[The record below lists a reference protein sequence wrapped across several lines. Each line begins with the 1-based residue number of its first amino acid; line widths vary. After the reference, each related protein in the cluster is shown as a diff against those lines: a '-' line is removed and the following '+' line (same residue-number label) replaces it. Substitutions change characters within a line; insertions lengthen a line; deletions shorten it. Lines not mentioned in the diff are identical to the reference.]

1 MPTISVL
8 TVTWPVVQHLRGLS
22 LPLVCLGLQLL
33 WLMKVLL
40 VVGLPNRS
48 PTSYTTSRPRLARVA
63 AMQATPRSSTTTTT
77 TTAPTTFIIIIKTE
91 LRQWEECKDN
101 TSRECKGKNREC
113 KVGTRDIQQ
122 RLPMAPAVMGNAA
135 GNVTLQTRLVWR
147 MNSSCECL
155 L

>member
-48 PTSYTTSRPRLARVA
+48 PTSFTTSRPCLAKVA

-77 TTAPTTFIIIIKTE
+77 TTAPTTFIIIIKTQ
-91 LRQWEECKDN
+91 LRECKECKDNTNREWEECKDNTNREWEECQDN

-113 KVGTRDIQQ
+113 KVGTRDI
-122 RLPMAPAVMGNAA
+122 
-135 GNVTLQTRLVWR
+135 
-147 MNSSCECL
+147 
-155 L
+155 